1 MASSLQATHLGDQ
14 TAKCHLL
21 GRTLIPPPNKTAMR
35 KRNNPVQIYLDDAE
49 LKRLDEWSAAANM
62 SRSNYIRQLIA
73 GFQPVEFPPAE
84 YKQVID
90 ELQHIGINMNQ
101 LATKAHSL
109 GFIDEPEYRRNAN
122 RVWRIVAELS
132 AQLARGGIKIGGN
145 KNMVCKKPP
154 KGTD

>member
-1 MASSLQATHLGDQ
+1 MQDKKKYELNRNRKNQV
-14 TAKCHLL
+14 
-21 GRTLIPPPNKTAMR
+21 LIR
-35 KRNNPVQIYLDDAE
+35 FSDDE

-73 GFQPVEFPPAE
+73 GFQPVEFPPVE

-154 KGTD
+154 KATD

>member
-1 MASSLQATHLGDQ
+1 MQDKKKYELNRNRKNQVLIRFSDEELQ
-14 TAKCHLL
+14 
-21 GRTLIPPPNKTAMR
+21 
-35 KRNNPVQIYLDDAE
+35 
-49 LKRLDEWSAAANM
+49 RLDEWSAAANM
-62 SRSNYIRQLIA
+62 SRSNYIRQLVA
-73 GFQPVEFPPAE
+73 GFQPVEFPPVE
-84 YKQVID
+84 YRQVID

-101 LATKAHSL
+101 LTTKAHSL

-154 KGTD
+154 KATD

>member
-1 MASSLQATHLGDQ
+1 
-14 TAKCHLL
+14 
-21 GRTLIPPPNKTAMR
+21 MR

-101 LATKAHSL
+101 LAKSAFSCARFCKMMDTLTPRERITESILSKSSGRL
-109 GFIDEPEYRRNAN
+109 TLAN
-122 RVWRIVAELS
+122 SSIR
-132 AQLARGGIKIGGN
+132 K
-145 KNMVCKKPP
+145 
-154 KGTD
+154 

>member
-1 MASSLQATHLGDQ
+1 MQDKKKYELNRNRKNQVLIRFSDEELQ
-14 TAKCHLL
+14 
-21 GRTLIPPPNKTAMR
+21 
-35 KRNNPVQIYLDDAE
+35 
-49 LKRLDEWSAAANM
+49 RLDEWSAAANM

-73 GFQPVEFPPAE
+73 GFQPVAFPPVE
-84 YKQVID
+84 YRQIID

-122 RVWRIVAELS
+122 CVWQIVAELA

-145 KNMVCKKPP
+145 KNMERKKPP
-154 KGTD
+154 KATD

>member
-1 MASSLQATHLGDQ
+1 
-14 TAKCHLL
+14 
-21 GRTLIPPPNKTAMR
+21 MR

-101 LATKAHSL
+101 LATKAHSP
-109 GFIDEPEYRRNAN
+109 GFIDEPEYRQNAN
-122 RVWRIVAELS
+122 RVWRIVAELA

>member
-1 MASSLQATHLGDQ
+1 MNKFDAT
-14 TAKCHLL
+14 
-21 GRTLIPPPNKTAMR
+21 R
-35 KRNNPVQIYLDDAE
+35 KRQHRITI
-49 LKRLDEWSAAANM
+49 RLDEKEYNNLCVWSTAANM
-62 SRSNYIRQLIA
+62 TMNEYIRQLIN

-122 RVWRIVAELS
+122 RVWQIVAELA

>member
-1 MASSLQATHLGDQ
+1 MQDKKKYELNRNRKNQV
-14 TAKCHLL
+14 
-21 GRTLIPPPNKTAMR
+21 LIR
-35 KRNNPVQIYLDDAE
+35 FSDEE

-73 GFQPVEFPPAE
+73 GFQPVEFPPVE

-122 RVWRIVAELS
+122 RVWRIVAELA

-154 KGTD
+154 KATD

>member
-1 MASSLQATHLGDQ
+1 MQNQ
-14 TAKCHLL
+14 KKYEQN
-21 GRTLIPPPNKTAMR
+21 RNR
-35 KRNNPVQIYLDDAE
+35 KNQVILRLNDAE
-49 LKRLDEWSAAANM
+49 LKRLDEWSAAAKM
-62 SRSNYIRQLIA
+62 SRNNYIRQLIA
-73 GFQPVEFPPAE
+73 GFQPVEFPPVE

-154 KGTD
+154 KATD

>member
-1 MASSLQATHLGDQ
+1 MQNQ
-14 TAKCHLL
+14 KKYEQN
-21 GRTLIPPPNKTAMR
+21 RNR
-35 KRNNPVQIYLDDAE
+35 KNQVILRLNDAE

-73 GFQPVEFPPAE
+73 GFQPVAFPPVE
-84 YKQVID
+84 YRQVID

-109 GFIDEPEYRRNAN
+109 GFIDEPEYRRNAT

-132 AQLARGGIKIGGN
+132 TQLARGGIKIGGN
-145 KNMVCKKPP
+145 KNLERKKPP
-154 KGTD
+154 

>member
-1 MASSLQATHLGDQ
+1 
-14 TAKCHLL
+14 
-21 GRTLIPPPNKTAMR
+21 MR

-122 RVWRIVAELS
+122 RVWRIVADLA
-132 AQLARGGIKIGGN
+132 AQLARGGVKIGSN

-154 KGTD
+154 KATD

>member
-1 MASSLQATHLGDQ
+1 MQNQ
-14 TAKCHLL
+14 KKYEQN
-21 GRTLIPPPNKTAMR
+21 RNR
-35 KRNNPVQIYLDDAE
+35 KNQVILRLNDAE

-73 GFQPVEFPPAE
+73 GFQPVEFPPVE
-84 YKQVID
+84 YRQVID

-109 GFIDEPEYRRNAN
+109 GFIDEPEYRRNAT
-122 RVWRIVAELS
+122 RVWRVVAELS

-145 KNMVCKKPP
+145 KNLERKKPP
-154 KGTD
+154 

>member
-1 MASSLQATHLGDQ
+1 
-14 TAKCHLL
+14 
-21 GRTLIPPPNKTAMR
+21 MR

-122 RVWRIVAELS
+122 RGWRIVAELA
-132 AQLARGGIKIGGN
+132 AQLARGGVKIGSN

-154 KGTD
+154 KATD

>member
-1 MASSLQATHLGDQ
+1 MQDKKKYELNRNRKNQVLIRFSDEELQ
-14 TAKCHLL
+14 
-21 GRTLIPPPNKTAMR
+21 
-35 KRNNPVQIYLDDAE
+35 
-49 LKRLDEWSAAANM
+49 RLDEWSAAAKM
-62 SRSNYIRQLIA
+62 SRSNYIRQLVA
-73 GFQPVEFPPAE
+73 GFQPVEFPPVE
-84 YKQVID
+84 YRQVID

-122 RVWRIVAELS
+122 RVWRIVAELA

-154 KGTD
+154 KATD

>member
-1 MASSLQATHLGDQ
+1 MQNQ
-14 TAKCHLL
+14 KKYEQN
-21 GRTLIPPPNKTAMR
+21 RNR
-35 KRNNPVQIYLDDAE
+35 KNQVILRLNDAE

-73 GFQPVEFPPAE
+73 GFQPVAFPPVE
-84 YKQVID
+84 YRQVID

-109 GFIDEPEYRRNAN
+109 GFFDEPEYRRNAN
-122 RVWRIVAELS
+122 RVWRVVAELS

-145 KNMVCKKPP
+145 KNMERKKPP
-154 KGTD
+154 KATD

>member
-1 MASSLQATHLGDQ
+1 MQDKKKYELNRNRKNQVLIRFSDEELQ
-14 TAKCHLL
+14 
-21 GRTLIPPPNKTAMR
+21 
-35 KRNNPVQIYLDDAE
+35 
-49 LKRLDEWSAAANM
+49 RLDEWSAAANM

-73 GFQPVEFPPAE
+73 GFQPVEFPPVE

-122 RVWRIVAELS
+122 RVWQIVAELA

-154 KGTD
+154 KATD

>member
-1 MASSLQATHLGDQ
+1 MNKFDAT
-14 TAKCHLL
+14 
-21 GRTLIPPPNKTAMR
+21 R
-35 KRNNPVQIYLDDAE
+35 KRQHRITI
-49 LKRLDEWSAAANM
+49 RLDEKEYNNLCVWSTAANM
-62 SRSNYIRQLIA
+62 TMNEYIRQLIN

-109 GFIDEPEYRRNAN
+109 GFIDEPEYRQNAT

-132 AQLARGGIKIGGN
+132 AQLARGGVKIGGN
-145 KNMVCKKPP
+145 KNMGCKKSP
-154 KGTD
+154 KATD

>member
-1 MASSLQATHLGDQ
+1 MNKFDAT
-14 TAKCHLL
+14 
-21 GRTLIPPPNKTAMR
+21 R
-35 KRNNPVQIYLDDAE
+35 KRQHRITI
-49 LKRLDEWSAAANM
+49 RLDEKEYNNLCVWSTAANM
-62 SRSNYIRQLIA
+62 TMNEYIRQLIN

-122 RVWRIVAELS
+122 RVWRIVAELA
-132 AQLARGGIKIGGN
+132 AQLARGGIKIGSN

>member
-1 MASSLQATHLGDQ
+1 MNKFDAT
-14 TAKCHLL
+14 
-21 GRTLIPPPNKTAMR
+21 R
-35 KRNNPVQIYLDDAE
+35 KRQHRITI
-49 LKRLDEWSAAANM
+49 RLDEKEYNNLCVWSTAANM
-62 SRSNYIRQLIA
+62 TMNEYIRQLIN
-73 GFQPVEFPPAE
+73 GFQPVEFPPVE

-122 RVWRIVAELS
+122 RVWRIVAELA
-132 AQLARGGIKIGGN
+132 AQLARGGVKIGSN

-154 KGTD
+154 KATD

>member
-1 MASSLQATHLGDQ
+1 
-14 TAKCHLL
+14 
-21 GRTLIPPPNKTAMR
+21 MR

-49 LKRLDEWSAAANM
+49 LKRLDEWSAAAKM

-73 GFQPVEFPPAE
+73 GFQPVAFPPAE
-84 YKQVID
+84 YRQVID

-122 RVWRIVAELS
+122 RVWQIVAELA
-132 AQLARGGIKIGGN
+132 AQLARGGVKIGSN

-154 KGTD
+154 KATD

>member
-1 MASSLQATHLGDQ
+1 
-14 TAKCHLL
+14 
-21 GRTLIPPPNKTAMR
+21 MR

-49 LKRLDEWSAAANM
+49 LKRLDEWSAAAKM

-73 GFQPVEFPPAE
+73 GFQPVEFPPVE

-122 RVWRIVAELS
+122 RVWQIVAELA
-132 AQLARGGIKIGGN
+132 AQLARGGVKIGGN
-145 KNMVCKKPP
+145 KNMGCKKSP
-154 KGTD
+154 KATD

>member
-1 MASSLQATHLGDQ
+1 
-14 TAKCHLL
+14 
-21 GRTLIPPPNKTAMR
+21 MR
-35 KRNNPVQIYLDDAE
+35 LNDAE

-73 GFQPVEFPPAE
+73 GFQPVAFPPVE
-84 YKQVID
+84 YRQIID

-109 GFIDEPEYRRNAN
+109 GFIDEPEYRQNSN
-122 RVWRIVAELS
+122 RIWRVVAELS

-145 KNMVCKKPP
+145 KNMERKKPP
-154 KGTD
+154 KATD

>member
-1 MASSLQATHLGDQ
+1 MQNQ
-14 TAKCHLL
+14 KKYEQN
-21 GRTLIPPPNKTAMR
+21 RNR
-35 KRNNPVQIYLDDAE
+35 KNQVILRLNDAE

-73 GFQPVEFPPAE
+73 GFQPVAFPPVE
-84 YKQVID
+84 YRQVID

-122 RVWRIVAELS
+122 RLWRVVAELS

-145 KNMVCKKPP
+145 KNLERKKPP
-154 KGTD
+154 

>member
-1 MASSLQATHLGDQ
+1 MQNQ
-14 TAKCHLL
+14 KKYEQN
-21 GRTLIPPPNKTAMR
+21 RNR
-35 KRNNPVQIYLDDAE
+35 KNQVILRLNDAE

-145 KNMVCKKPP
+145 KNLERKKPP
-154 KGTD
+154 

>member
-1 MASSLQATHLGDQ
+1 MQDKKKYELNRNRKNQVLIRFSDEELQ
-14 TAKCHLL
+14 
-21 GRTLIPPPNKTAMR
+21 
-35 KRNNPVQIYLDDAE
+35 
-49 LKRLDEWSAAANM
+49 RLDEWSAAAKM

-73 GFQPVEFPPAE
+73 GFQPVEFPPVE

-122 RVWRIVAELS
+122 RVWRIVADLA
-132 AQLARGGIKIGGN
+132 AQLARGGVKIGSN

-154 KGTD
+154 KATD

>member
-1 MASSLQATHLGDQ
+1 
-14 TAKCHLL
+14 
-21 GRTLIPPPNKTAMR
+21 MR

-122 RVWRIVAELS
+122 RVWRIVAELA
-132 AQLARGGIKIGGN
+132 AQLARGGIKIGSN

-154 KGTD
+154 KATD

>member
-1 MASSLQATHLGDQ
+1 MQDKKKYELNRNRKNQVLIRFSDEELQ
-14 TAKCHLL
+14 
-21 GRTLIPPPNKTAMR
+21 
-35 KRNNPVQIYLDDAE
+35 
-49 LKRLDEWSAAANM
+49 RLDEWSAAANM

-73 GFQPVEFPPAE
+73 GFQPVAFPPVE
-84 YKQVID
+84 YRQVID

-122 RVWRIVAELS
+122 RVWQIVAELA

-145 KNMVCKKPP
+145 KNMERKKPP
-154 KGTD
+154 KATD

>member
-1 MASSLQATHLGDQ
+1 
-14 TAKCHLL
+14 
-21 GRTLIPPPNKTAMR
+21 MR

-122 RVWRIVAELS
+122 RVWRIVAELA

>member
-1 MASSLQATHLGDQ
+1 MQNQ
-14 TAKCHLL
+14 KKYEQN
-21 GRTLIPPPNKTAMR
+21 RNR
-35 KRNNPVQIYLDDAE
+35 KNQVILRLNDAE

-109 GFIDEPEYRRNAN
+109 GFIDEPEYRRNAT
-122 RVWRIVAELS
+122 RVWRVVAELS

-145 KNMVCKKPP
+145 KNLERKKPP
-154 KGTD
+154 

>member
-1 MASSLQATHLGDQ
+1 MQNQ
-14 TAKCHLL
+14 KKYEQN
-21 GRTLIPPPNKTAMR
+21 RNR
-35 KRNNPVQIYLDDAE
+35 KNQVILRLNDAE

-73 GFQPVEFPPAE
+73 GFQPVAFPPVE
-84 YKQVID
+84 YRQVID

-154 KGTD
+154 KATD

>member
-1 MASSLQATHLGDQ
+1 MQDKKKYELNRNRKNQVLIRFSDEELQ
-14 TAKCHLL
+14 
-21 GRTLIPPPNKTAMR
+21 
-35 KRNNPVQIYLDDAE
+35 
-49 LKRLDEWSAAANM
+49 RLDEWSAAANM
-62 SRSNYIRQLIA
+62 SRSNYIRQLVA
-73 GFQPVEFPPAE
+73 GFQPVEFPPVE

-122 RVWRIVAELS
+122 RVWQIVAELA

-145 KNMVCKKPP
+145 KNMERKKPP
-154 KGTD
+154 KATD